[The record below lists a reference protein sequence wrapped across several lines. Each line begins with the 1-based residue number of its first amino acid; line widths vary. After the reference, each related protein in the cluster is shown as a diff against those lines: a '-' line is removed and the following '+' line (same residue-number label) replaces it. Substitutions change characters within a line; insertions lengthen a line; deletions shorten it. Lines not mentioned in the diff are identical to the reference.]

1 MAIDQRIEL
10 PVYRPLA
17 GDDKAEI
24 LRLARQIGTYK
35 ISCEPFEDCC
45 PRFMPRTPA
54 IFARPQELDEA
65 EARLDIDG
73 LVRLGL
79 EGTRCIDYK
88 FERGEVTAREGATRR
103 IEHWLTRKKA
113 AEGQAPFRDVGSD

>member
-1 MAIDQRIEL
+1 MAIDQGLDL

-24 LRLARQIGTYK
+24 LRWARRIGTYK

-45 PRFMPRTPA
+45 PRFMPRSPA

-65 EARLDIDG
+65 ECRLDIAA

-79 EGTRCIDYK
+79 EGATCMDYK
-88 FERGEVTAREGATRR
+88 FERGEVTAREGSPRR
-103 IEHWLTRKKA
+103 IEHLLIEKKTV
-113 AEGQAPFRDVGSD
+113 EGQPAAHDAASN

>member
-1 MAIDQRIEL
+1 MMAIDQGLDL

-45 PRFMPRTPA
+45 PRFMPRSPA

-65 EARLDIDG
+65 ESRLDIDV
-73 LVRLGL
+73 LLHLGL
-79 EGTRCIDYK
+79 DGGHL
-88 FERGEVTAREGATRR
+88 RGLQVRTRR
-103 IEHWLTRKKA
+103 NH
-113 AEGQAPFRDVGSD
+113 

>member
-1 MAIDQRIEL
+1 MGL

-24 LRLARQIGTYK
+24 LRLARQIGTYR

-45 PRFMPRTPA
+45 PRFMPRAPA
-54 IFARPQELDEA
+54 IFARPQELEQA
-65 EARLDIDG
+65 EGRLDIDA

-79 EGTRCIDYK
+79 DAATCLDYK
-88 FERGEVTAREGATRR
+88 FEQGEVRVHEGPPRR
-103 IEHWLTRKKA
+103 LEKPLGAKKPMEAQPAPHDA
-113 AEGQAPFRDVGSD
+113 ASK